1 MKARRRLGLDVNKAA
16 IWAIV
21 VNAIQIVVLVAFV
34 LYALLAQNRSRFGL
48 GVVVVIAAL
57 LAIWGATID
66 IQEALRTRQRE
77 RTINELQLTN
87 RQMDA
92 LNLKMR
98 AQRHDFLNHLQVV
111 YSLLEMGESG
121 EAADYLERIYRELRT
136 VSRVL
141 RTRVTAFNAL
151 LQVKNAAC
159 EDRGIRLE
167 MDIRS
172 TLEGLPVP
180 AWELCCIIG
189 NLMDNAM
196 DALEDRPEGRICLRV
211 EEDLKGFR
219 FTVSNNGPAISP
231 ELRQVIFEPGV
242 STRGEGRGMGLSI
255 VRSTLAEY
263 GGTIDLEPGEETAFA
278 IWVPREGR
286 GLISGKE
293 PETHAAE

>member
-1 MKARRRLGLDVNKAA
+1 MKAKRGWSPEVNKAA
-16 IWAIV
+16 LSAIV
-21 VNAIQIVVLVAFV
+21 VNAIQIAALVAFV
-34 LYALLAQNRSRFGL
+34 LYALLVREKSRFTL
-48 GVVVVIAAL
+48 TIIVVIAAL
-57 LAIWGATID
+57 LAIRGASID
-66 IQEALRTRQRE
+66 IQEALCTRRRE

-136 VSRVL
+136 VSKVL

-172 TLEGLPVP
+172 TLEGLPMP
-180 AWELCCIIG
+180 AWELCCVIG

-196 DALEDRPEGRICLRV
+196 DALADRLDGHIRLMVED
-211 EEDLKGFR
+211 DLKGFR
-219 FTVSNNGPAISP
+219 FTVSNNGPAIPP
-231 ELRQVIFEPGV
+231 EIRETIFEPGV

-255 VRSTLAEY
+255 VRGTLAEY
-263 GGTIDLEPGEETAFA
+263 GGSIALEPEENTAFTVW
-278 IWVPREGR
+278 IPRDGR
-286 GLISGKE
+286 SLISGKE
-293 PETHAAE
+293 S